1 MASELQKHRPPE
13 TAEEMRRAIART
25 RVELNDS
32 LQELR
37 QDVVEAV
44 NWRRAVRERP
54 VRFVV
59 GAFAVGFILG
69 WRP

>member
-1 MASELQKHRPPE
+1 MASELERPP
-13 TAEEMRRAIART
+13 ASAQEMREAIART
-25 RVELNDS
+25 RLELNDS

-37 QDVVEAV
+37 RDVVEKV
-44 NWRRAVRERP
+44 DWRKTVRERP